1 MLRDNLQRVRER
13 IHEACRRTGRPPSSV
28 TLLGVTKGIPVEVI
42 RDAVAL
48 GLTDLGENRVQEA
61 REKHIAL
68 GSRLEAEGK
77 SVRWHLIGHL
87 QSNKIK
93 LALELFDVIQSV
105 DSLRMIQELVR
116 HMPERLT
123 LLEVFVQ
130 VNVAGEATK
139 FGCSP
144 QDTKELVEAI
154 QQSRQLKLK
163 GLMTIPPF
171 SANPEDSRVHFRR
184 LRELRDALSQS
195 LHHSITQSL
204 LLSMGMSQDF
214 EVAIEEGA
222 DLIRVGT
229 AIFGARA

>member
-48 GLTDLGENRVQEA
+48 GLTELGENRVQEA

-154 QQSRQLKLK
+154 QQSRQLQLK